1 MMLLRFTE
9 IVNRSAAGRAD
20 MALRVFPMKIRQRIS
35 LQHLK
40 NPIEPTLVVNCLYSH
55 TQMLREDNIQRDEAQ
70 HSVAAA
76 RVVLAAYP
84 LT

>member
-1 MMLLRFTE
+1 MLLRFIE
-9 IVNRSAAGRAD
+9 IVNRLGAGRAD
-20 MALRVFPMKIRQRIS
+20 MALRVSLVKIRQRIS
-35 LQHLK
+35 LQNLK
-40 NPIEPTLVVNCLYSH
+40 NLIEPKLVANCLYSH
-55 TQMLREDNIQRDEAQ
+55 TQMLREDNVQRDDAQ